1 MAKGDVQI
9 KTPDN
14 VTDEEA
20 ATLGISIATVV
31 SLTWRV
37 KSINTDYRRRVKAFI
52 KLWDCLYPPRA
63 KRAMSLSS
71 FTAAALQLAFTVF
84 SSPNFRV

>member
-1 MAKGDVQI
+1 MLKPSNHKVSSDATQLENGGFAEYIVAKGDVQI

-31 SLTWRV
+31 SLIWRV
-37 KSINTDYRRRVKAFI
+37 KA
-52 KLWDCLYPPRA
+52 
-63 KRAMSLSS
+63 
-71 FTAAALQLAFTVF
+71 
-84 SSPNFRV
+84 

>member
-1 MAKGDVQI
+1 MFSDATQLENGGFAEYIVAKGDVQI

-31 SLTWRV
+31 SLT
-37 KSINTDYRRRVKAFI
+37 
-52 KLWDCLYPPRA
+52 
-63 KRAMSLSS
+63 
-71 FTAAALQLAFTVF
+71 
-84 SSPNFRV
+84 

>member
-1 MAKGDVQI
+1 MERQYSSIVTLKHLTISSDATQLENGGFAEYIVAKGDVQI

-31 SLTWRV
+31 SVDLT
-37 KSINTDYRRRVKAFI
+37 SISHK
-52 KLWDCLYPPRA
+52 C
-63 KRAMSLSS
+63 
-71 FTAAALQLAFTVF
+71 
-84 SSPNFRV
+84 

>member
-9 KTPDN
+9 KTPNN

-31 SLTWRV
+31 SLT
-37 KSINTDYRRRVKAFI
+37 
-52 KLWDCLYPPRA
+52 
-63 KRAMSLSS
+63 
-71 FTAAALQLAFTVF
+71 
-84 SSPNFRV
+84 